1 MGIVARQSI
10 ITSLISYTGIVV
22 GYLNLVYL
30 YPKFLELSQVGL
42 LRTIQDAS
50 ILMVPIASL
59 GLPQIISRYYP
70 RYAAQANRYSAFTGL
85 LLIGAAI
92 GFLIVAAV
100 FSFSQDF
107 LFSSFREKAPEV
119 MEHTG
124 LILLMVLLLSY
135 FGIFEQIARSQLRIS
150 TPAFLREVGVRLL
163 QAVILGMYVLEWITF
178 NQFLLLSVLLYACLV
193 IFLIF
198 YLNILGAKPELPTKQ
213 ISSLEFK
220 EIFLFGAISFIG
232 GGSSIIISKVDSL
245 MVSGMVGL
253 EAAAIYTTTFYMATV
268 IEVPKRAMT
277 TSATAI
283 LSMSFEKNDI
293 KNCEKVYQQTALNQM
308 IIGGL
313 LLMGLW
319 ANTDNIFAIMPKG
332 NLYQAGA
339 NVILL
344 IGLTR
349 LIDMS
354 FGPSSEVIGLSKYYW
369 FNLAVISFLAVSS
382 ILLNLI
388 LIPQYGITGAA
399 IGTLISIFTFNI
411 LKFFFILAKLRIQP
425 FNSGTLKTI
434 IVIGLTVVCNL
445 AMPTM
450 KNVWIDILV
459 RSSVVTLFYGTLILG
474 WNCSP
479 EVNIQFNKLLKT
491 AGLKR

>member
-1 MGIVARQSI
+1 
-10 ITSLISYTGIVV
+10 
-22 GYLNLVYL
+22 
-30 YPKFLELSQVGL
+30 
-42 LRTIQDAS
+42 
-50 ILMVPIASL
+50 
-59 GLPQIISRYYP
+59 
-70 RYAAQANRYSAFTGL
+70 
-85 LLIGAAI
+85 
-92 GFLIVAAV
+92 
-100 FSFSQDF
+100 
-107 LFSSFREKAPEV
+107 

-178 NQFLLLSVLLYACLV
+178 NQFLLLSVLLYAGLV